1 MNPIYVPLLSALAG
15 ALIGSL
21 SSMKLEVLEGERHL
35 ILPVDGAGRLAC
47 RILSRRVTWSGIRH
61 QSLGQS

>member
-21 SSMKLEVLEGERHL
+21 SSIVVMLIHKCERHRLSDSFPPL
-35 ILPVDGAGRLAC
+35 IHFGLKT
-47 RILSRRVTWSGIRH
+47 LSYR
-61 QSLGQS
+61 